1 MLTGTVKRVVPERG
15 FGFIEDNRGTEY
27 FFHRT
32 NVEDFDALRGGETAT
47 FEPEEGPKGKR
58 ANQVRIDAEPAAES
72 NAPVAEVAAPVA
84 ESAPEA
90 ANSEPVTPAPAAES
104 EAPAQTEEPA
114 VEQG

>member
-1 MLTGTVKRVVPERG
+1 MIIGTVKRVVPERG

-32 NVEDFDALRGGETAT
+32 NVEDFDSLRGGETAT

-58 ANQVRIDAEPAAES
+58 ANHVRIDAEPAAEGD
-72 NAPVAEVAAPVA
+72 APVAETAAPVA

-90 ANSEPVTPAPAAES
+90 ANSEAVTPAAAEGD
-104 EAPAQTEEPA
+104 APAQTEEPA
-114 VEQG
+114 VQQG